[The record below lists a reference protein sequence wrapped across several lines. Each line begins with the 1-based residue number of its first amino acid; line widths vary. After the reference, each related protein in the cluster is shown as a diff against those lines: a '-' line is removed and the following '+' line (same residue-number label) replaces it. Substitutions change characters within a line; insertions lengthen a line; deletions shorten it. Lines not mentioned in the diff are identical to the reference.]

1 MKGLGGLRSRFPTK
15 LSFFEIKGFRKA
27 QIINVFKMDI
37 LDRFSLMQ
45 VLSYM
50 KVSVFL
56 QVFVASSNNQ
66 DQKEEQP

>member
-1 MKGLGGLRSRFPTK
+1 MKGLGGLRSRFRTK
-15 LSFFEIKGFRKA
+15 LSFYEIKGFSKA

-56 QVFVASSNNQ
+56 PVFVASSNNQ